1 MVSIRGVE
9 IGVWSDATYFP
20 AEDTCLLLDALE
32 DTVTRMSDGYRVKQE
47 GRRIPWARSMSADSL
62 RSTASWQGPRTH
74 RLPKIQIGIR
84 RHRRDESGHS
94 CYVPENRNCH
104 IVRQSGPLPEDA
116 FVALLRGQC
125 GCRNGSRLRLRRAS
139 LLLIPQWIA

>member
-47 GRRIPWARSMSADSL
+47 GRRIP
-62 RSTASWQGPRTH
+62 
-74 RLPKIQIGIR
+74 
-84 RHRRDESGHS
+84 
-94 CYVPENRNCH
+94 
-104 IVRQSGPLPEDA
+104 
-116 FVALLRGQC
+116 
-125 GCRNGSRLRLRRAS
+125 
-139 LLLIPQWIA
+139 